1 MEKFPPGWGEVNGNI
16 VNYKKFVSKGLK
28 ILEMAAMFT
37 GKKKDEFETEKNR

>member
-37 GKKKDEFETEKNR
+37 GKKKMNLRLKK